1 MSSDRPL
8 WLVVAALGV
17 SVLALAIRHEQGTIA
32 GIELNSFAALVT
44 GVVLIFMV
52 FGAISALLYHR
63 LGQTLRAGVFWLSIA
78 GLAVAGYNYRFEIES
93 GGTRVLAGLFPGIP
107 FAKLGSGRAVEVA
120 RAHQGDFNIRGEVNG
135 TRVAMLVDTG
145 ASSVVLTAEAAKAA
159 GLPVE
164 LLKYDVP
171 IETANGRGKAASV
184 VLDKIAV
191 GNIQERRVPALVTA
205 PGDLKTSLL
214 GMSFLSRLESFEVR
228 GERLVM
234 HAKPAASRN

>member
-63 LGQTLRAGVFWLSIA
+63 LGQTLRAGVFWLSVA

-107 FAKLGSGRAVEVA
+107 FAKLGSDRAVEVA

-234 HAKPAASRN
+234 HAKRLAQ